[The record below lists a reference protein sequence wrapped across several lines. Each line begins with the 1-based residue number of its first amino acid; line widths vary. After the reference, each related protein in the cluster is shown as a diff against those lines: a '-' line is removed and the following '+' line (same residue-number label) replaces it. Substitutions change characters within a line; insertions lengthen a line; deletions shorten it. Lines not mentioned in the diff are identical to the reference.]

1 MTFASVGP
9 VTSQHTGAV
18 TNLSLPM
25 TSSVGAGGVIVF
37 AAGHDSVS
45 TIVTALG
52 DTASNTYDWTNAVS
66 AVGGVTAGWAYVE
79 NGLASGSDTI
89 DATFTGSSD
98 AMARAYAF
106 TGVSDQEVTSTFKNY
121 TESTT
126 YSLSM
131 NNTSG
136 EDAVMFAVFTFPF
149 DFGISTTP
157 AGWTKFADITDTAD
171 QQLLGFYKEI
181 GTGVNTCSA
190 TLGVTVAYLAAGM
203 ILPYSV
209 SGRGRG
215 QAVAIF

>member
-1 MTFASVGP
+1 MTFAATGP
-9 VTSQHTGAV
+9 ITSEHTGV
-18 TNLSLPM
+18 TTNLSLPM
-25 TSSVGAGGVIVF
+25 TSSVPAGSVIVF

-45 TIVTALG
+45 TGVTALS
-52 DTASNTYDWTNAVS
+52 DTASNTYDWTNATS
-66 AVGGVTAGWAYVE
+66 GSGGVTAGWAYVD
-79 NGLASGSDTI
+79 NGLVSGSDTI

-106 TGVSDQEVTSTFKNY
+106 SGVSDQEVTSTFKNY

-157 AGWTKFADITDTAD
+157 AGWTKFVDITDTAD

>member
-18 TNLSLPM
+18 TSLSLPM

-52 DTASNTYDWTNAVS
+52 DTASNTYDWTNATS
-66 AVGGVTAGWAYVE
+66 GSGGVTAGWTYVE

-106 TGVSDQEVTSTFKNY
+106 SGVSDQEVTSTFKNY

-136 EDAVMFAVFTFPF
+136 ADAVMFAVFTFPF
-149 DFGISTTP
+149 DFGISATP
-157 AGWTKFADITDTAD
+157 TGWTKFADITDTAD

>member
-52 DTASNTYDWTNAVS
+52 DTASNTYDWTNATS
-66 AVGGVTAGWAYVE
+66 GSGGVTAGWTYVE

-106 TGVSDQEVTSTFKNY
+106 SGVSDQEVTSTFKNY

-136 EDAVMFAVFTFPF
+136 ADAVMFAVFTFPF
-149 DFGISTTP
+149 DFGISATP
-157 AGWTKFADITDTAD
+157 TGWTKFADITDTAD

>member
-1 MTFASVGP
+1 MHQKHGAYYLVRNNKWTRLAGNLHDALVEYARLTAGP
-9 VTSQHTGAV
+9 DKG
-18 TNLSLPM
+18 
-25 TSSVGAGGVIVF
+25 
-37 AAGHDSVS
+37 
-45 TIVTALG
+45 ALG
-52 DTASNTYDWTNAVS
+52 DLVS
-66 AVGGVTAGWAYVE
+66 KT
-79 NGLASGSDTI
+79 LADMKLTV
-89 DATFTGSSD
+89 A
-98 AMARAYAF
+98 A
-106 TGVSDQEVTSTFKNY
+106 STFKNY